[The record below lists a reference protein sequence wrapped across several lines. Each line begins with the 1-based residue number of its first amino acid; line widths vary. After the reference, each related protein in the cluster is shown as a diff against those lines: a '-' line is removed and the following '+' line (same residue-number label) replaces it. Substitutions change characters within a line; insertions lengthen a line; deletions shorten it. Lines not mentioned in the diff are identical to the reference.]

1 MQGDGSKGRRAPAR
15 SGTFDIGVR
24 AGTPPGF
31 ILKSRSPLRV
41 AAFFMGSPH
50 EKGDISLAPAGV
62 VQHDVS
68 EKEEC
73 S

>member
-31 ILKSRSPLRV
+31 IYEKPQPTQGCG
-41 AAFFMGSPH
+41 FFY
-50 EKGDISLAPAGV
+50 A
-62 VQHDVS
+62 
-68 EKEEC
+68 
-73 S
+73 